1 MFLAHWTQ
9 ARLMDR
15 IGADVRRRT
24 DLLQDLFGV
33 GERTAQRWATC
44 KQDMNRDVIIKLGTA
59 LSQMDAIRKE
69 MEADE
74 RPNVLLKWA
83 AAKLKVEPID

>member
-1 MFLAHWTQ
+1 
-9 ARLMDR
+9 
-15 IGADVRRRT
+15 
-24 DLLQDLFGV
+24 
-33 GERTAQRWATC
+33 
-44 KQDMNRDVIIKLGTA
+44 MNRDVIIKLGTA